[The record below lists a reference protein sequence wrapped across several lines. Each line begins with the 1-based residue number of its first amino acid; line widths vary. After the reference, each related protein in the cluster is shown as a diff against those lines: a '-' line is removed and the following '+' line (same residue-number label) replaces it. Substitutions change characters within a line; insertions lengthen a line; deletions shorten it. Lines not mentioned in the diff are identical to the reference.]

1 MLIGIPPVLS
11 PGLMKT
17 MMEMGHGDE
26 IILTDG
32 NFPATYLPPRVIRAD
47 GMGIVPLLD
56 AILGFF
62 PLEYLTDTPIAL
74 MALPD
79 GFGSEPPIWEEYR
92 RVVNKSN
99 RGKAGFEQMERY
111 AFYERAR
118 AAYVTVATGETRR
131 FANIILRKGV
141 VQNHDWSL

>member
-1 MLIGIPPVLS
+1 MLIGIPPILS

-26 IILTDG
+26 IILADG
-32 NFPATYLPPRVIRAD
+32 NFPATYYSPRVIRAD
-47 GMGIVPLLD
+47 GVGIEPLLD

-62 PLEYLTDTPIAL
+62 LLDYLTDTTIAL

-79 GFGSEPPIWEEYR
+79 DFGNEPPIWEEYR
-92 RVVNKSN
+92 RVVHMHHGNIS
-99 RGKAGFEQMERY
+99 GFEQIERRT
-111 AFYERAR
+111 FYERAR
-118 AAYVTVATGETRR
+118 AAYAMVATGETRR

-141 VQNHDWSL
+141 VTNQE